1 VTVHVVL
8 FRGINVGGTGIVR
21 MVDLRALLGEL
32 GFEDV
37 ATYVQ
42 SGNVVLRSSLDPA
55 AVALSIAEAM
65 EPAFGIAPQ
74 IMVRDA
80 DAWGALVAGNPMPEA
95 AAEPKQL
102 HALALGEAPSADAVA
117 RLEQAERGSE
127 RFAFGDGV
135 LYLHTPD
142 GIGRSKF
149 AATIERTLAVPATA
163 RNWRTVLALQAMA
176 EEAEASGAG

>member
-1 VTVHVVL
+1 MTVHIVL

-21 MVDLRALLGEL
+21 MADLRALLGEL

-42 SGNVVLRSSLDPA
+42 SGNVVLCSQLEPA
-55 AVALSIAEAM
+55 AVASSIAEAM
-65 EPAFGIAPQ
+65 EPVFGIAPQ

-80 DAWGALVAGNPMPEA
+80 DAWQTLVGGNPMPEA

-102 HALALGEAPSADAVA
+102 HALVLGKAPSADAVE
-117 RLEQAERGSE
+117 RLERADRGTE

-149 AATIERTLAVPATA
+149 AATIERTLAVPTTA

-176 EEAEASGAG
+176 DDAAARKAG